1 MISEI
6 FYNMTGI
13 CIIISGTIIL
23 ILYAIDIVGG
33 IKEIIKEKRQAK
45 LSGKTEKPQR
55 EVKTN
60 GTKPETTKGA

>member
-6 FYNMTGI
+6 FLNTIGI
-13 CIIISGTIIL
+13 FVIFNGTIVL
-23 ILYAIDIVGG
+23 ISYAIDIVCG

-55 EVKTN
+55 
-60 GTKPETTKGA
+60 G

>member
-33 IKEIIKEKRQAK
+33 IKEFWQNRKTAK
-45 LSGKTEKPQR
+45 G
-55 EVKTN
+55 VKTN